1 MYKNKIAKI
10 RKEKG
15 LTQEELADL
24 VGVSVG
30 YISHLENGTR
40 RNPSI
45 LVMNNFAI
53 ALQKTVTEIFF
64 D

>member
-64 D
+64 E